1 MKTDSPQRHKGTEK
15 CKSVRGHGIR
25 ACPILIVS
33 VSLCLC
39 GSGFAAGTDP
49 GRLFYTPAERAQ
61 LENAR
66 ARGPSSKTN
75 GFPGAADAV
84 RYDGLVVRAD
94 GQRIRWVNG
103 KAQLDTA
110 GVEGLKP
117 GQIRAGKRVF
127 EPYQVLTP
135 APQAAEEETP

>member
-1 MKTDSPQRHKGTEK
+1 MKIAA
-15 CKSVRGHGIR
+15 V
-25 ACPILIVS
+25 
-33 VSLCLC
+33 CLLALL
-39 GSGFAAGTDP
+39 AAGPAWAANP

-61 LENAR
+61 LESAR
-66 ARGPSSKTN
+66 AHGPSSKT
-75 GFPGAADAV
+75 GSIPAAADAV

-103 KAQLDTA
+103 KPQLDAA

-117 GQIRAGKRVF
+117 GQLRAGKRIY

-135 APQAAEEETP
+135 APQAAEKETP